1 MVAARA
7 PSTFQDAG
15 GNPFWQQVFSQFTH
29 LAFFLHLFFVVHD
42 LHFLGLSV
50 SLKVVHSSTGGGGE
64 GKGGGAEGGADG
76 GNPHKPQVFWHLFS
90 FRTG

>member
-7 PSTFQDAG
+7 PSTFQSVG
-15 GNPFWQQVFSQFTH
+15 RNPFLQQVFPHFVH
-29 LAFFLHLFFVVHD
+29 LALLHFFFLLHL

-64 GKGGGAEGGADG
+64 GEGGGAEGGADG
-76 GNPHKPQVFWHLFS
+76 GNPHKPQVFLHLFS
-90 FRTG
+90 FRTV